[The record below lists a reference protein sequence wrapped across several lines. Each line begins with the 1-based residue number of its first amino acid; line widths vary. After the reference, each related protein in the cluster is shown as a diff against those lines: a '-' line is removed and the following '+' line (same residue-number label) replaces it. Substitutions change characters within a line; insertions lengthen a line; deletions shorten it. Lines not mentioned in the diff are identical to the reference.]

1 MKMKIALTI
10 SPVGI
15 KGYAMTE
22 EIAPVI
28 EVIKNSGL
36 RYEFYSMF
44 TEIEGESEE
53 IYKLIKEASQTIL
66 DKGLGVEIHMKGDI
80 PPQKN

>member
-10 SPVGI
+10 SPIGTQ
-15 KGYAMTE
+15 GYAMTE

-36 RYEFYSMF
+36 DYEFYSMF
-44 TEIEGESEE
+44 TEIEGESDEL
-53 IYKLIKEASQTIL
+53 YQLIKKASQTIL
-66 DKGLGVEIHMKGDI
+66 DKGLGVEIHIKGEV
-80 PPQKN
+80 PAQK